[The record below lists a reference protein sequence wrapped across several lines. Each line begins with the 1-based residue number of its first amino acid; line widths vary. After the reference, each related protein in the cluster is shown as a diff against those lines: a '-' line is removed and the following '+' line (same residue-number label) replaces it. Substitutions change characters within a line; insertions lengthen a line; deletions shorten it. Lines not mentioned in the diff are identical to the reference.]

1 MFVVSFKKLINEEI
15 NFSPRLRTVHF
26 RGTGHPLNRDYQD
39 FRNTAETSST
49 YRFRSLRFEN
59 SRNVSREGD
68 ARDCTDL
75 HPPPSMASP
84 PFSTVHPLKSVCAFR
99 SSVHL
104 PPAIRYS
111 LPLSTIHPSFPP
123 RATYRHSPTPRHA
136 SRTVCSRIYS
146 RPNSR
151 YNADRTKR
159 ANSGGPTLAQRAG
172 ENAESFGLR
181 QPNETKRNGTL
192 GLFNFHVRPPGNHVG
207 RDCDGCALNNVF
219 GIKRRTT
226 VSHAQP
232 PFSTPPFARI

>member
-1 MFVVSFKKLINEEI
+1 
-15 NFSPRLRTVHF
+15 
-26 RGTGHPLNRDYQD
+26 
-39 FRNTAETSST
+39 
-49 YRFRSLRFEN
+49 
-59 SRNVSREGD
+59 
-68 ARDCTDL
+68 
-75 HPPPSMASP
+75 MASP

-159 ANSGGPTLAQRAG
+159 ANSGGPTLL
-172 ENAESFGLR
+172 NALVKTRKVSGSDNQTKR
-181 QPNETKRNGTL
+181 NETKRNGTL